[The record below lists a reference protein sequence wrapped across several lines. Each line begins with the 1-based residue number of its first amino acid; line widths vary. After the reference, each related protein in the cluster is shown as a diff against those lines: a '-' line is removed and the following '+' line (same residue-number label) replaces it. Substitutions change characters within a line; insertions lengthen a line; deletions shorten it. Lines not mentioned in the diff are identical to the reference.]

1 MYELYRRIAV
11 RALTPVL
18 SLIVLGGK
26 ASIMVR
32 MTCLRS
38 KSFVMWCWD
47 VVDACIHNIQ
57 AIIDGMEEC

>member
-1 MYELYRRIAV
+1 VYELYRRIAV

-32 MTCLRS
+32 DDLST
-38 KSFVMWCWD
+38 FE
-47 VVDACIHNIQ
+47 VVCHVVL
-57 AIIDGMEEC
+57 GRG